1 MDVTTA
7 IAAGVA
13 ILIGAT
19 LQRLSGT
26 GVGLVVAPV
35 LAVLIGPV
43 AGILV
48 TNATTVVSGVLILL
62 SMRRDIEWRRYVG
75 FLPGIIVG
83 AVAASFV
90 VRAAPVAWLQILI
103 GGIVLLAL
111 ATTFGLPDMPHIRS
125 RALGPVTG
133 AIGGFFNTCAG
144 VAAPVMVIN
153 AKLTR
158 WPQSAFAATMQPT
171 FLTMGVLSVVS
182 KITLGATTLDELPP
196 LWMFGG
202 IVVVVVFGIL
212 IGTFLSARVS
222 SRAARNTAI
231 TLAALGGAAALIR
244 GLLAL

>member
-90 VRAAPVAWLQILI
+90 VRAAPVAWLQIRARDGDDDDPRGLGLRHRI
-103 GGIVLLAL
+103 LTGESVALRPVSPSLA
-111 ATTFGLPDMPHIRS
+111 P
-125 RALGPVTG
+125 
-133 AIGGFFNTCAG
+133 
-144 VAAPVMVIN
+144 AARRV
-153 AKLTR
+153 
-158 WPQSAFAATMQPT
+158 
-171 FLTMGVLSVVS
+171 SVV
-182 KITLGATTLDELPP
+182 
-196 LWMFGG
+196 
-202 IVVVVVFGIL
+202 
-212 IGTFLSARVS
+212 
-222 SRAARNTAI
+222 
-231 TLAALGGAAALIR
+231 
-244 GLLAL
+244 